1 MANCKPTLSPGK
13 QQPEQGQ
20 HAEGVAKKGGKNQK
34 KKNKTSSAPSELGFP
49 SKYENS
55 FTQRGNRC
63 PWLEFA
69 CGFILF

>member
-1 MANCKPTLSPGK
+1 M
-13 QQPEQGQ
+13 EQGE
-20 HAEGVAKKGGKNQK
+20 HAGEMAEEEGEEPEEKQNKKT
-34 KKNKTSSAPSELGFP
+34 TSSLPPPQPSSVPSELGFP